1 MNICYRRLRP
11 EREITMEIK
20 DMRAF
25 YAIVEEGNIS
35 HAAQRLDIAQPALSR
50 QMKRLETSLGV
61 QLFER
66 GSRRIRLT
74 DAGRVLYSRVEHI
87 LGMVDGTVREITEI
101 GSGIAGSIQ
110 LGTITTSG
118 ALLLPE
124 LISEFHRRYPQ
135 VSYQIWEAE
144 GARILELLDNRVI
157 EIAITRTQVD
167 SKVYESIVLPNE
179 PLVVV
184 MNKDQVI
191 GASDSEVRMEEL
203 RDMPIIIPLRWQS
216 LFIANCRK
224 LGFDPH
230 ILCVSDSIVQDL
242 LLVKRG
248 MGAAILPVSSR
259 TLLTDGNL
267 HYKKLVSPEMST
279 HTVIAWLK
287 NRTLSSSSEHF
298 IKLFR
303 EMFLGERAQHGD
315 EETV

>member
-25 YAIVEEGNIS
+25 NAFVEEGNIS

-135 VSYQIWEAE
+135 VTYQIWEAE

-267 HYKKLVSPEMST
+267 QYKKLVSPEMST

>member
-20 DMRAF
+20 DMRAL

-135 VSYQIWEAE
+135 VTYQIWEAE

>member
-135 VSYQIWEAE
+135 VTYQIWEAE

-184 MNKDQVI
+184 MNTDQVI

-303 EMFLGERAQHGD
+303 EMFLGERAQHSD